1 MRGLGGGGGG
11 GGKSLE
17 QTPAWAVA
25 TVATVFVVV
34 SLLLE
39 RGISCLGRK
48 LEREKQKPLLHT
60 LEKIKEELML
70 LGFISLLLTVFQS
83 VVASLCMPE
92 RLSRTMLPCKYI
104 EQPLAADTA
113 GAPMA
118 QVGEGFNDSR
128 TIHARR
134 LFQATTDQTTPGKV
148 QVISVEGLHQLHI
161 FIFVMAVVHVFYS
174 CITVLL
180 GFYKM
185 HSWRKWEE
193 ETHKEKLNSIG
204 AGHITYIYV
213 CTLSLHIVAHIM
225 QVSFFRQFGISVTKE
240 DYNCLRLGFIANH
253 KLGMTYNF
261 HGYIQRTMED
271 DFKVVVGI
279 SGYLWAFVV
288 IFLLLNVDGWYTYFW
303 IAFIPFI
310 LILLVGT
317 KLQQIITD
325 MALEVR
331 ALRVVK
337 PTENMPL
344 EEVNGTINVVKNPDD
359 PQGQELI
366 HKLVRPR
373 DDLFWFNRPQLLLYL
388 IHFILFQ
395 NAFELA
401 FFFWLLKTFG
411 FTSCIMGKAWVV
423 ISRLV
428 IGVFVQILCSYSTLP
443 LYALVT
449 QMGSQIKHSIFQE
462 STELA
467 IHGWHEK
474 VKEKRK
480 KRKLSHRPVS
490 SSIHKTFGLSSK
502 LKHHNSTSHS
512 TNEAGEM
519 EEEEQEEDQKEIQ
532 DDGAEGTLEEQ
543 MEFVEELE
551 HFFKQRNMEY
561 KPPKFYGLELNVLK
575 LWRVVTRL
583 GGHDHVTAS
592 KLWRTVGEE
601 FKPPKTCTTISW
613 SFRGFYEKAL
623 LDYERYKT
631 GVPGTGNIQR
641 PGHMDSSFLQ
651 MDSQGTGSPTTPTA
665 QVSAG
670 GLSGS
675 GRARR
680 DSAARAMQG
689 WHSQRTGNGET
700 KDTNGRPRLR
710 EQSPPINSAGANTGK
725 RSLKQES
732 ARRPVMAKQSD
743 GIVTAF
749 EPPIVDEGP
758 KADWVKINVHKH
770 VDCFEI
776 YALVPGLARE
786 EVRIQC
792 EPGGRLV
799 IAGMPEDPDN
809 PWGVTPFRK
818 VISLPSRIDAHQT
831 SAVVTL
837 YGQLYV
843 RVPIAESKSS

>member
-1 MRGLGGGGGG
+1 MTEVADGSQVAMLAQQQPVSSVLDNGRPEGLVETVQQQGSSVNPLLDSFLGKKNLHMKGGEAEEMGAAA
-11 GGKSLE
+11 E
-17 QTPAWAVA
+17 QLTGMVETNSQPV
-25 TVATVFVVV
+25 
-34 SLLLE
+34 LLE
-39 RGISCLGRK
+39 GIDNIAAVDQEVVNGGDT
-48 LEREKQKPLLHT
+48 QKPKADDEPGVSPQESIEVNKEGDT
-60 LEKIKEELML
+60 FMEETPLEMKELETEKMNLKE
-70 LGFISLLLTVFQS
+70 SE
-83 VVASLCMPE
+83 VVEQNMCMVKVDKACNNDE
-92 RLSRTMLPCKYI
+92 SINVHKTQGEEE
-104 EQPLAADTA
+104 EQ
-113 GAPMA
+113 
-118 QVGEGFNDSR
+118 
-128 TIHARR
+128 
-134 LFQATTDQTTPGKV
+134 GKV
-148 QVISVEGLHQLHI
+148 QESRDGKMIEEFDANPMLKAPVESGTEMLLET
-161 FIFVMAVVHVFYS
+161 AVGAP
-174 CITVLL
+174 LQD
-180 GFYKM
+180 
-185 HSWRKWEE
+185 E
-193 ETHKEKLNSIG
+193 ETTKHGVIENEKMKNQDKIDKIADIMVDEMG
-204 AGHITYIYV
+204 DKIADRMADEMADK
-213 CTLSLHIVAHIM
+213 VADRM
-225 QVSFFRQFGISVTKE
+225 ADE
-240 DYNCLRLGFIANH
+240 MADEIA
-253 KLGMTYNF
+253 
-261 HGYIQRTMED
+261 D
-271 DFKVVVGI
+271 
-279 SGYLWAFVV
+279 
-288 IFLLLNVDGWYTYFW
+288 
-303 IAFIPFI
+303 
-310 LILLVGT
+310 
-317 KLQQIITD
+317 
-325 MALEVR
+325 
-331 ALRVVK
+331 RVVDEMADK
-337 PTENMPL
+337 IVDRMADEMADKVADRMADEMADEIADRIADEMADKIADEMAAELADELAEEMVDEVIEADDENVQ
-344 EEVNGTINVVKNPDD
+344 E
-359 PQGQELI
+359 GQEI
-366 HKLVRPR
+366 VTESM
-373 DDLFWFNRPQLLLYL
+373 DD
-388 IHFILFQ
+388 
-395 NAFELA
+395 
-401 FFFWLLKTFG
+401 
-411 FTSCIMGKAWVV
+411 
-423 ISRLV
+423 
-428 IGVFVQILCSYSTLP
+428 VQ
-443 LYALVT
+443 
-449 QMGSQIKHSIFQE
+449 
-462 STELA
+462 
-467 IHGWHEK
+467 
-474 VKEKRK
+474 
-480 KRKLSHRPVS
+480 
-490 SSIHKTFGLSSK
+490 
-502 LKHHNSTSHS
+502 

-700 KDTNGRPRLR
+700 KDTNEKGSGGKHTKKEKKLTSIGTGVKRKGTPTVLERAVKAVRAQGRPRLR

>member
-1 MRGLGGGGGG
+1 MAEQQ
-11 GGKSLE
+11 KSLE
-17 QTPAWAVA
+17 QTPSWAVA
-25 TVATVFVVV
+25 TVATVFVIV

-39 RGISCLGRK
+39 RGINCLGRK

-118 QVGEGFNDSR
+118 QVGEGFNDSG

-204 AGHITYIYV
+204 AASCEKMLGHNHFVEPNQHVLPFLHPKFAVQGRAHHIYIFV
-213 CTLSLHIVAHIM
+213 CTLSLYVVAHIM

-261 HGYIQRTMED
+261 HGYIRRTMED

-325 MALEVR
+325 LALEVR
-331 ALRVVK
+331 SLR
-337 PTENMPL
+337 
-344 EEVNGTINVVKNPDD
+344 G
-359 PQGQELI
+359 ELI
-366 HKLVRPR
+366 RKLVRPR

-423 ISRLV
+423 IARLV

-480 KRKLSHRPVS
+480 KRKLNHRLVS

-502 LKHHNSTSHS
+502 LKHHNSTPRS

-743 GIVTAF
+743 GTVTAF